1 MTAEIGILNRRG
13 IALAADSALTIGNSN
28 GNSKTMNSAVK
39 LFTLDSA
46 HYIGIMIYGNAE
58 FMSVPW
64 EVIIKSYREK
74 LNNGVK
80 KHVKDYVY
88 DFISYVSKL
97 GIWESKKVINP
108 MVYQYQIELLAAISD
123 YKDKGNDLEQ
133 STNKAI
139 NNINDEIEFS
149 LDKDKFTSE
158 FSSFL
163 VSNYNNYFKNNDNK
177 LSEKFVDGVYK
188 LITSNIY
195 SSNNTGVVIAGYGS
209 DELFPVI
216 YQLTIDGIVFGRI
229 KYRIDQ
235 KATTD
240 PINGEIS
247 SSIMPFAQQEMV
259 HTVISGI
266 DPELNKYRAYQLNGL
281 ENKLVNMF
289 GDSNQKVI
297 HDLLVANNNDFES
310 YRRKEYTDSVVNMLD
325 SLSIDELGSMA
336 ETLVSLTSFKRK
348 FSGEMQTVGGPI
360 DVLTISRGEGPIWM
374 KRKQFFDFS
383 QNKGYELR
391 RK

>member
-13 IALAADSALTIGNSN
+13 IALAADSALTIGNS
-28 GNSKTMNSAVK
+28 KTMNSAVK
-39 LFTLDSA
+39 LFTLDST

-97 GIWESKKVINP
+97 GIWEPKKVINP

-149 LDKDKFTSE
+149 IDKDKFTSK

-163 VSNYNNYFKNNDNK
+163 VSNYNNYFKNNDNR

-216 YQLTIDGIVFGRI
+216 YQLTIDGIVLGRI
-229 KYRIDQ
+229 KYRVDQ

-266 DPELNKYRAYQLNGL
+266 DPELNKYRTYQLNGL
-281 ENKLVNMF
+281 ENKLVNIF
-289 GDSNQKVI
+289 GDPNQKVI

-374 KRKQFFDFS
+374 KRKQFFDFN

>member
-39 LFTLDSA
+39 LFTLDST

-97 GIWESKKVINP
+97 GIWEPKKVINP

-149 LDKDKFTSE
+149 VDKDKFTSK

-163 VSNYNNYFKNNDNK
+163 VSNYNNYFKNNDNR

-229 KYRIDQ
+229 KYRVDQ

-266 DPELNKYRAYQLNGL
+266 DPELNKYRTYQLNGL
-281 ENKLVNMF
+281 ENKLVNIF
-289 GDSNQKVI
+289 GDPNQKVI

-374 KRKQFFDFS
+374 KRKQFFDFN